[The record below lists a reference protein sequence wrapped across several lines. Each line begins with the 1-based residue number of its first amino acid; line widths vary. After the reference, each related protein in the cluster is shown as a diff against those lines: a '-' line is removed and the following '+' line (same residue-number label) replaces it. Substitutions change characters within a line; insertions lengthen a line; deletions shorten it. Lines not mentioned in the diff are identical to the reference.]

1 MTVTEQDIMSL
12 CAGNPHTEAVAKE
25 LVEQGN
31 FITLN
36 QSEDESLVWGSCIG
50 SGAEA
55 YHCSVDFL
63 DPERPL
69 GRCTCPN
76 RHKPCKHSIG
86 LLYALFAGHPF
97 AVGPI
102 PPAWLKARD
111 KDKAK
116 AEKEAKPVLITKVKA
131 LSEAK
136 NCTVQLEG
144 ITLGEKMLHNI
155 VLTGIYAVT
164 DAFNTQI
171 QELGYYNISGI
182 QTEFTVLL
190 TLILTGQKNTSDAEP
205 VDLKKSRGKK
215 GFSSL
220 PSPSKNFE
228 PALRQLT
235 YLYALLKKSRTYLEH
250 KQADYAAFPE
260 LTHTAEADMLNSA
273 LEEQLGY
280 TWKLT
285 ELKAKGCMRTGVELV
300 QCAFSVYEDDVRKQY
315 VDEGIWLS
323 LGTRDIYI
331 TRNVRPYR
339 LNKPPQDSFFK
350 VLIPSEL
357 YIYPGDKN
365 PQVRWER
372 QSWRD
377 LSPKDFT
384 ALATAGAADF
394 NEVIK
399 AVKVQIRNPLAA
411 QEPVF
416 ALHITRMGIDGEQN
430 LSVFDPQGKRIAL
443 KPTGLSRNGSRIRS
457 LSREQVEGKTLVA
470 RFKQDMDQDMLYA
483 VPLSLVTDKAIIHLI

>member
-1 MTVTEQDIMSL
+1 MSL
-12 CAGNPHTEAVAKE
+12 FAGNPHTEATARE

-36 QSEDESLVWGSCIG
+36 RSEDESLVWGSCIG

-86 LLYALFAGHPF
+86 LLYALFVGHPF
-97 AVGPI
+97 AVCPI
-102 PPAWLKARD
+102 PPSLLKARD

-116 AEKEAKPVLITKVKA
+116 AEKEAKPVLITRAKA

-155 VLTGIYAVT
+155 VLTGIYAIT
-164 DAFNTQI
+164 DAFDTQI
-171 QELGYYNISGI
+171 QELGNYNISGI
-182 QTEFTVLL
+182 QAGFTELM
-190 TLILTGQKNTSDAEP
+190 TLILTGQKNTSAAEP
-205 VDLKKSRGKK
+205 ADLKQSRGKK
-215 GFSSL
+215 GLSL
-220 PSPSKNFE
+220 PPFSKDFE

-273 LEEQLGY
+273 IEEQIGY

-323 LGTRDIYI
+323 LGTRDIYM

-350 VLIPSEL
+350 VLIASEL

-372 QSWRD
+372 QAWRD
-377 LSPKDFT
+377 LNPEDFT

-394 NEVIK
+394 NEVIE

-416 ALHITRMGIDGEQN
+416 ALHITRMGIDREQN

-443 KPTGLSRNGSRIRS
+443 KPTVYGNRIRS

-483 VPLSLVTDKAIIHLI
+483 VPLSLVTDKAIIRLI